1 MNEIDE
7 IDENINF
14 NNFIFLKSD
23 IIYYYKSVNNAFNNR
38 LVRSL
43 HEDICDKFEDEYR
56 KLDISHK
63 INDMLEIE

>member
-7 IDENINF
+7 IDENIHF

-23 IIYYYKSVNNAFNNR
+23 MNYYYKSVNNAFNNR

-56 KLDISHK
+56 KLDIRYK

>member
-1 MNEIDE
+1 MNK
-7 IDENINF
+7 IDENIDF